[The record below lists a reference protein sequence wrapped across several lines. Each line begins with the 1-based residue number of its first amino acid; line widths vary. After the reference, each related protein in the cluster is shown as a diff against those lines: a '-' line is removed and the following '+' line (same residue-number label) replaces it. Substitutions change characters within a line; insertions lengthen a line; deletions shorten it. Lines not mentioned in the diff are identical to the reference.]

1 MMNKEGSARM
11 YDKYFQP
18 KRKTPEE
25 FLQEIYQNK
34 KGKLKLFV
42 GAAPGVGKSYR
53 ILLEAH
59 DLRKQGVDI
68 VIGLIETHGRKE
80 TAERIKDLEII
91 PKKIIEYK
99 EKKLEELNVEK
110 IIERRPDVVIID
122 ELAHTNVPGS
132 KNKKRYMDVEEILDA
147 GINVVSAVNIQ
158 HIESVHDIV
167 QHITGVAVRERIPD
181 RILDIAH
188 EVILIDVS
196 PEMLR
201 QRLREGK
208 IYAQEKID
216 QALNNFFTKN
226 NLGALRELSLREIA
240 DDVDEK
246 LLRSDI
252 VFSDS
257 GPTGVSEK
265 ILVCVQYGP
274 SAEKLIRRG
283 WRIANRLNA
292 ELYVLNV
299 LSDHRG
305 VISQEHRKRIRS
317 WKKLAVEFDAIFILE
332 RSRQRKIS
340 QVITDVARENH
351 ISQIILGQS
360 ARTRWEEI
368 TKGSIVNSIMRNSKN
383 IDIHIVSEEQ
393 P

>member
-1 MMNKEGSARM
+1 M
-11 YDKYFQP
+11 YDKYPQL

-25 FLQEIYQNK
+25 FLQEIYQDE

-59 DLRKQGVDI
+59 DLKKQGVDI

-99 EKKLEELNVEK
+99 DKKLEELNIEK

-188 EVILIDVS
+188 EVILIDVT

-201 QRLREGK
+201 QRLIEGK

-246 LLRSDI
+246 LLKSDI
-252 VFSDS
+252 VFTDS
-257 GPTGVSEK
+257 GPTGVAEK

-299 LSDHRG
+299 LIDHRG
-305 VISQEHRKRIRS
+305 NISQEQRKRIRG
-317 WKKLAVEFDAIFILE
+317 WKKLAVEFNAKFILE
-332 RSRQRKIS
+332 RSRQRKIP
-340 QVITDVARENH
+340 QVITDVAKEHH
-351 ISQIILGQS
+351 ITQIILGQS

-393 P
+393 S

>member
-1 MMNKEGSARM
+1 M
-11 YDKYFQP
+11 YDKYPQL

-25 FLQEIYQNK
+25 FLQEIYQDE

-59 DLRKQGVDI
+59 DLKKQGVDI

-91 PKKIIEYK
+91 PKKTIEYK
-99 EKKLEELNVEK
+99 DKKLEELNIEK

-188 EVILIDVS
+188 EVILIDVT

-201 QRLREGK
+201 QRLIEGK

-246 LLRSDI
+246 LLKSDI
-252 VFSDS
+252 VFTDS
-257 GPTGVSEK
+257 GPTGVAEK

-299 LSDHRG
+299 LIDHRG
-305 VISQEHRKRIRS
+305 NISQEQRKRIRG
-317 WKKLAVEFDAIFILE
+317 WKKLAVEFNAKFILE
-332 RSRQRKIS
+332 RSRQRKIP
-340 QVITDVARENH
+340 QVITDVAKEHH
-351 ISQIILGQS
+351 ITQIILGQS

-393 P
+393 S

>member
-1 MMNKEGSARM
+1 MYNK
-11 YDKYFQP
+11 YPQL

-25 FLQEIYQNK
+25 FLQDIYQNE

-59 DLRKQGVDI
+59 DLKKQGVDI
-68 VIGLIETHGRKE
+68 VIGLIETHGRIE

-91 PKKIIEYK
+91 PKKIVEYK
-99 EKKLEELNVEK
+99 DKKLEELNVEK
-110 IIERRPDVVIID
+110 IIERLPDVVIID

-132 KNKKRYMDVEEILDA
+132 KNKKRYMDVEEILNA

-201 QRLREGK
+201 QRLKEGK

-246 LLRSDI
+246 LLKSDF
-252 VFSDS
+252 VFTDS
-257 GPTGVSEK
+257 GPTGVAEK

-292 ELYVLNV
+292 DLYVLNV

-305 VISQEHRKRIRS
+305 VITQEQRKRIRS
-317 WKKLAVEFDAIFILE
+317 WKKLAVEFSACFILE
-332 RSRQRKIS
+332 RSRQRKIP
-340 QVITDVARENH
+340 QVITDIAKEHH
-351 ISQIILGQS
+351 ITQIILGQS

-368 TKGSIVNSIMRNSKN
+368 TKGSIVNTIMRNSKN

-393 P
+393 L

>member
-1 MMNKEGSARM
+1 M
-11 YDKYFQP
+11 YDKYPQL

-25 FLQEIYQNK
+25 FLQEIYQDE

-59 DLRKQGVDI
+59 DLKKQGVDI

-80 TAERIKDLEII
+80 TAEKIKDLEII

-99 EKKLEELNVEK
+99 DKKLEELNIEK

-188 EVILIDVS
+188 EVILIDVT

-201 QRLREGK
+201 QRLIEGK

-246 LLRSDI
+246 LLKSDI
-252 VFSDS
+252 VFTDS
-257 GPTGVSEK
+257 GPTGVAEK

-299 LSDHRG
+299 LIDHRG
-305 VISQEHRKRIRS
+305 NISQEQRKRIRG
-317 WKKLAVEFDAIFILE
+317 WKKLAVEFNAKFILE
-332 RSRQRKIS
+332 RSRKRKIP
-340 QVITDVARENH
+340 QVITDVAKEHH
-351 ISQIILGQS
+351 ITQIILGQS

-393 P
+393 S

>member
-1 MMNKEGSARM
+1 M
-11 YDKYFQP
+11 YDKYPQL

-25 FLQEIYQNK
+25 FLQEIYQDE

-59 DLRKQGVDI
+59 DLKKQGVDI

-80 TAERIKDLEII
+80 TAERIRDLECI

-99 EKKLEELNVEK
+99 DKKLEELNVEK

-132 KNKKRYMDVEEILDA
+132 KNKKRYMDVEEILNA

-201 QRLREGK
+201 QRLIEGK

-246 LLRSDI
+246 LLKSDI
-252 VFSDS
+252 FFTDS
-257 GPTGVSEK
+257 GPTGVAEK

-299 LSDHRG
+299 LIDHRG
-305 VISQEHRKRIRS
+305 NISQEQRKRIRS
-317 WKKLAVEFDAIFILE
+317 WKKLAIEFSARFILE
-332 RSRQRKIS
+332 RSRQRKIP
-340 QVITDVARENH
+340 QVITDVAKENH
-351 ISQIILGQS
+351 VTQIILGQS

-383 IDIHIVSEEQ
+383 IDIHIVSEEK

>member
-1 MMNKEGSARM
+1 M
-11 YDKYFQP
+11 YDKYPQL

-25 FLQEIYQNK
+25 FLQEIYQDEM
-34 KGKLKLFV
+34 GKLKLFV

-59 DLRKQGVDI
+59 DLKKQGVDI

-99 EKKLEELNVEK
+99 DKKLEELNIEK

-188 EVILIDVS
+188 EVILIDVT

-201 QRLREGK
+201 QRLIEGK

-246 LLRSDI
+246 LLKSDI
-252 VFSDS
+252 VFTDS
-257 GPTGVSEK
+257 GPTGVAEK

-299 LSDHRG
+299 LIDHRG
-305 VISQEHRKRIRS
+305 NISQEQRKRIRG
-317 WKKLAVEFDAIFILE
+317 WKKLAVEFNAKFILE
-332 RSRQRKIS
+332 RSRQRKIP
-340 QVITDVARENH
+340 QVITDVAKEHH
-351 ISQIILGQS
+351 ITQIILGQS

-393 P
+393 S

>member
-1 MMNKEGSARM
+1 M
-11 YDKYFQP
+11 YDKYPQY

-25 FLQEIYQNK
+25 FLQEIYQNE

-59 DLRKQGVDI
+59 DLKKQGVDI

-80 TAERIKDLEII
+80 TADRIRDLEIV

-99 EKKLEELNVEK
+99 DKKLEELDVGE
-110 IIERRPDVVIID
+110 IIKRRPDVVIID

-132 KNKKRYMDVEEILDA
+132 KNKKRYMDVEEILTA

-201 QRLREGK
+201 QRLIEGK
-208 IYAQEKID
+208 IYAPEKID

-246 LLRSDI
+246 LLKSDI
-252 VFSDS
+252 LLLDS
-257 GPTGVSEK
+257 GPIGVSEK

-274 SAEKLIRRG
+274 NAEKLIRRG

-299 LSDHRG
+299 WSDHRSA
-305 VISQEHRKRIRS
+305 ISQEQRKRMRN
-317 WKKLAVEFDAIFILE
+317 WKKLAVEFNAHFILE
-332 RSRQRKIS
+332 RSRQRKIP
-340 QVITDVARENH
+340 QVITDVAKKFH
-351 ISQIILGQS
+351 ITQIILGQS

-368 TKGSIVNSIMRNSKN
+368 IKGSIVNTIMRNSKN
-383 IDIHIVSEEQ
+383 IDIHIVSEEM

>member
-1 MMNKEGSARM
+1 M
-11 YDKYFQP
+11 YDKYPQL

-25 FLQEIYQNK
+25 FLQEIYQDE

-59 DLRKQGVDI
+59 DLKKQGVDI

-99 EKKLEELNVEK
+99 DKKLEELNVEK

-132 KNKKRYMDVEEILDA
+132 KNKKRYMDVEEILNA

-188 EVILIDVS
+188 EVILIDVT

-201 QRLREGK
+201 QRLIEGK

-246 LLRSDI
+246 LLKSDI
-252 VFSDS
+252 VFTDS
-257 GPTGVSEK
+257 GPTGVAEK

-299 LSDHRG
+299 LIDHRG
-305 VISQEHRKRIRS
+305 NISQEQRKRIRG
-317 WKKLAVEFDAIFILE
+317 WKKLAVEFNARFILE
-332 RSRQRKIS
+332 RSRQRKIP
-340 QVITDVARENH
+340 QVITDVAKEH
-351 ISQIILGQS
+351 YITQIILGQS

-393 P
+393 A

>member
-1 MMNKEGSARM
+1 M
-11 YDKYFQP
+11 YDKYPQL

-25 FLQEIYQNK
+25 FLQEIYQDE

-59 DLRKQGVDI
+59 DFKKQGVDI

-99 EKKLEELNVEK
+99 DKKLEELNIEK

-188 EVILIDVS
+188 EVILIDVT

-201 QRLREGK
+201 QRLIEGK

-246 LLRSDI
+246 LLKSDI
-252 VFSDS
+252 VFTDS
-257 GPTGVSEK
+257 GPTGVAEK

-299 LSDHRG
+299 LIDHRG
-305 VISQEHRKRIRS
+305 NISQEQRKRIRG
-317 WKKLAVEFDAIFILE
+317 WKKLAVEFNAKFILE
-332 RSRQRKIS
+332 RSRQRKIP
-340 QVITDVARENH
+340 QVITDVAKEHH
-351 ISQIILGQS
+351 ITQIILGQS

-393 P
+393 S

>member
-1 MMNKEGSARM
+1 M
-11 YDKYFQP
+11 YDEYP
-18 KRKTPEE
+18 HLKRKTPEE
-25 FLQEIYQNK
+25 FLQEIYQDE

-59 DLRKQGVDI
+59 DIKKQGVDI

-80 TAERIKDLEII
+80 TADRIKNLEII

-99 EKKLEELNVEK
+99 DKKLEELNVEM

-181 RILDIAH
+181 RILEIAH
-188 EVILIDVS
+188 EVILIDVT

-201 QRLREGK
+201 QRLIEGK

-246 LLRSDI
+246 LLKSDI
-252 VFSDS
+252 VFTDS
-257 GPTGVSEK
+257 GPTGVAEK

-299 LSDHRG
+299 WIDHRG
-305 VISQEHRKRIRS
+305 NISQEQRKRIRV
-317 WKKLAVEFDAIFILE
+317 WKKLAVEFNAKFILE
-332 RSRQRKIS
+332 RFRQRKIP
-340 QVITDVARENH
+340 QVITDVAKEHH
-351 ISQIILGQS
+351 ITQIILGQS

-368 TKGSIVNSIMRNSKN
+368 IKGSIVNSIMRNSKN

-393 P
+393 S

>member
-1 MMNKEGSARM
+1 M
-11 YDKYFQP
+11 YDKYPQL

-25 FLQEIYQNK
+25 FLQEIYQDE

-59 DLRKQGVDI
+59 DLKKQGVDI

-99 EKKLEELNVEK
+99 DKKLEELNIEK

-188 EVILIDVS
+188 EVILIDVT

-201 QRLREGK
+201 QRLIEGK
-208 IYAQEKID
+208 IYSQEKID

-246 LLRSDI
+246 LLKSDI
-252 VFSDS
+252 VFTDS
-257 GPTGVSEK
+257 GPTGVAEK

-299 LSDHRG
+299 LIDHRG
-305 VISQEHRKRIRS
+305 NISQEQRKRIRG
-317 WKKLAVEFDAIFILE
+317 WKKLAVEFNAKFILE
-332 RSRQRKIS
+332 RSRQRKIP
-340 QVITDVARENH
+340 QVITDVAKEHH
-351 ISQIILGQS
+351 ITQIILGQS

-393 P
+393 S